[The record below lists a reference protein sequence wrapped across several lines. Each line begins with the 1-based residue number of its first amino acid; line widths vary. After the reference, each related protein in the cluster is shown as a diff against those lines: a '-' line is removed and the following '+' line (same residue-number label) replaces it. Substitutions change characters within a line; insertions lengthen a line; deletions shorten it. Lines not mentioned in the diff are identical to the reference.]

1 MGSIREMIEKRAY
14 ELFLKRGGVH
24 GYHMED
30 WMQAERESLAEAG
43 GNRKT
48 EVRQPVVPGKGT
60 AAPVPKQ
67 TAFSRQAKYIPGKR
81 R

>member
-1 MGSIREMIEKRAY
+1 MGSLRETIEKRAY

-30 WMQAERESLAEAG
+30 WMQAEKEILAEAG
-43 GNRKT
+43 GNKKT
-48 EVRQPVVPGKGT
+48 EVRQPAVPEKGT
-60 AAPVPKQ
+60 AAPAPQ
-67 TAFSRQAKYIPGKR
+67 RTAPSRQAPYQYGKR